1 MKPVR
6 RFRRMEAP
14 EPDPDLPRDERRRLV
29 LPRPRT
35 GDRAAPR
42 RAPGE
47 GWRSVGLSVVVS
59 AILAGL
65 AVHTDTPVERVEVV
79 APWIVL
85 AALGGL
91 AGKDIGRVVDAVVE
105 AAKALRGAR

>member
-1 MKPVR
+1 MKPGR
-6 RFRRMEAP
+6 RYRRIEAP
-14 EPDPDLPRDERRRLV
+14 EPDLPRDERRRLV

-35 GDRAAPR
+35 GDRSTPR

-65 AVHTDTPVERVEVV
+65 ALYTDTPVERVEAV
-79 APWIVL
+79 AMWIVVV
-85 AALGGL
+85 ALGGL
-91 AGKDIGRVVDAVVE
+91 AGKDIGRVADAAVE
-105 AAKALRGAR
+105 TARALRGKG